1 MNKLEQKIKRINEE
15 TADLEKS
22 RSVLLKI
29 LHQSKGGEGSGRYP
43 SGSSGGGDAG
53 EVFGANPSNPTASK
67 DSIPRGVRDEA
78 RHQKELQS
86 DNFHT
91 STVAKFRDMSTD
103 SLKFVQADAR
113 QAAENMRGITS
124 MSARLKESQ
133 YLDEV
138 IYAGAELAARAKY
151 DNSKKSVSKIDSLI
165 FSVNSQIRALTK
177 QKKSAMLL
185 HLELGKVGEGSGGE
199 YGMSHMG
206 NHATED
212 RKHNHM
218 GDDDDDDDEDEE
230 MRMRRYYGN
239 SMHETPMLQVD
250 TNGVD
255 EDSGI
260 LVRDEQ
266 QERDHKIA
274 LSSNDYS
281 TKFAAE
287 VADMPNSDIREIA
300 NQLEGQIMI
309 NRAELETARTARDT
323 ENVTLLGNLVKR
335 QQLDLE
341 ILKKEQVARLSFKL
355 TKANLMTAAMTP

>member
-1 MNKLEQKIKRINEE
+1 MNKLH
-15 TADLEKS
+15 
-22 RSVLLKI
+22 RSK
-29 LHQSKGGEGSGRYP
+29 
-43 SGSSGGGDAG
+43 
-53 EVFGANPSNPTASK
+53 
-67 DSIPRGVRDEA
+67 
-78 RHQKELQS
+78 
-86 DNFHT
+86 
-91 STVAKFRDMSTD
+91 
-103 SLKFVQADAR
+103 
-113 QAAENMRGITS
+113 
-124 MSARLKESQ
+124 
-133 YLDEV
+133 
-138 IYAGAELAARAKY
+138 
-151 DNSKKSVSKIDSLI
+151 SKKGVSKLDSLI
-165 FSVNSQIRALTK
+165 FEVNSQIRALVK
-177 QKKSAMLL
+177 QKSAMLL

-199 YGMSHMG
+199 YGGMSHMG
-206 NHATED
+206 NHAAED
-212 RKHNHM
+212 RRYNHT
-218 GDDDDDDDEDEE
+218 DEDEE

-300 NQLEGQIMI
+300 TQLEGQIMT

-341 ILKKEQVARLSFKL
+341 ILRKEQIARLSFKL
-355 TKANLMTAAMTP
+355 TKENMIAAAMTA

>member
-1 MNKLEQKIKRINEE
+1 MSKL
-15 TADLEKS
+15 
-22 RSVLLKI
+22 
-29 LHQSKGGEGSGRYP
+29 
-43 SGSSGGGDAG
+43 
-53 EVFGANPSNPTASK
+53 
-67 DSIPRGVRDEA
+67 
-78 RHQKELQS
+78 
-86 DNFHT
+86 
-91 STVAKFRDMSTD
+91 
-103 SLKFVQADAR
+103 
-113 QAAENMRGITS
+113 
-124 MSARLKESQ
+124 
-133 YLDEV
+133 
-138 IYAGAELAARAKY
+138 
-151 DNSKKSVSKIDSLI
+151 DSLI
-165 FSVNSQIRALTK
+165 FEVNSQIRALVK
-177 QKKSAMLL
+177 QKSAMLL
-185 HLELGKVGEGSGGE
+185 HLELGKVGEDSGDG
-199 YGMSHMG
+199 YGMSSMG
-206 NHATED
+206 NNATED
-212 RKHNHM
+212 RKYNHM
-218 GDDDDDDDEDEE
+218 GEDEE

-300 NQLEGQIMI
+300 TQLEGQIMT

-341 ILKKEQVARLSFKL
+341 ILRKEQIARLSFKL
-355 TKANLMTAAMTP
+355 TKENMMAAAMTA